1 MLPGQDLRPYHQQDL
16 QNYHDHQAPK
26 DCSYRSTSMS
36 TKDHPCPGDE
46 RVVIT
51 DLTKY
56 YGDLCAVSRM
66 NLTVGN
72 EIFGLLGPNGS
83 GKTTTVLM
91 LTTLLEPTEGSAS
104 VCGYDIRIDQRKV
117 RESISYVPQDMAVDV
132 RLTGRENVMMFAELY
147 GVENPSEKTE
157 EALRVLELADR
168 ADEFAKVYSGGMRR
182 RLELAQAL
190 VHNPRVLFL
199 DEPTVGLDV
208 AARKKIWE
216 HIRLL
221 RNKGMSIFV
230 TTHYMDEA
238 DRYCDR
244 VAIIDKGVIQAVDT
258 PENLKAM
265 ISQDV
270 VTVTV
275 AGSFAPVNVP
285 GVRFAKTD
293 GEELIFYAD
302 HGDTAL
308 PLIKD
313 ALSEQGVQVVA
324 MATRRPSL
332 DDVFLHLVDSTEDS
346 TPFNLSSFRNST
358 GRRG

>member
-1 MLPGQDLRPYHQQDL
+1 MQCKFTKFVTSLKMEE
-16 QNYHDHQAPK
+16 K
-26 DCSYRSTSMS
+26 DKSSNQGNTI
-36 TKDHPCPGDE
+36 
-46 RVVIT
+46 IT
-51 DLTKY
+51 RNLTKKF
-56 YGDLCAVSRM
+56 GDLCAVNQM
-66 NLTVGN
+66 DLYVGN

-91 LTTLLEPTEGSAS
+91 LTTLLNPTGGTAD
-104 VCGYDIRIDQRKV
+104 VCGNNIHKDSRKV

-147 GVENPSEKTE
+147 GVSNPGEKTE
-157 EALRVLELADR
+157 EALRVLELSDR

-216 HIRLL
+216 HIRTL
-221 RNKGMSIFV
+221 RNSGMTIFV

-244 VAIIDKGVIQAVDT
+244 VAIIDHGVIQAIDT
-258 PENLKAM
+258 PENLKKL
-265 ISQDV
+265 ISKDV
-270 VTVTV
+270 ISVSIT
-275 AGSFAPVNVP
+275 GSYQGIDIP
-285 GVRFAKTD
+285 GVRFAFSED
-293 GEELIFYAD
+293 DDLIFYAD
-302 HGDTAL
+302 SGDKAL
-308 PLIKD
+308 PQVKD
-313 ALSEQGVQVVA
+313 ALTEMGIKVNA
-324 MATRRPSL
+324 MSLRRPSL
-332 DDVFLHLVDSTEDS
+332 DDVFLHLVGTEEDNR
-346 TPFNLSSFRNST
+346 PFNLSTFRNVT

>member
-1 MLPGQDLRPYHQQDL
+1 MMSVPPG
-16 QNYHDHQAPK
+16 
-26 DCSYRSTSMS
+26 T
-36 TKDHPCPGDE
+36 GG
-46 RVVIT
+46 RVIIT
-51 DLTKY
+51 DLTRS
-56 YGDLCAVSRM
+56 YGSLCAVSRM
-66 NLTVGN
+66 NLSVGN

-91 LTTLLEPTEGSAS
+91 LTTLLEPTEGTAT
-104 VCGYDIRIDQRKV
+104 VCGFDIRTDQRKV
-117 RESISYVPQDMAVDV
+117 RDAISYVPQDMAVDV

-147 GVENPSEKTE
+147 GVEDPREKTG
-157 EALRVLELADR
+157 EALRVLELSDR
-168 ADEFAKVYSGGMRR
+168 ADELAKVYSGGMRR

-216 HIRLL
+216 HIRQL
-221 RNKGMSIFV
+221 RDTGMSVFV

-244 VAIIDKGVIQAVDT
+244 VAIIDKGVIRAVDT
-258 PENLKAM
+258 PENLKALV
-265 ISQDV
+265 SQDV
-270 VTVTV
+270 ITITIS
-275 AGSFAPVNVP
+275 GSVVPVNIP
-285 GVRFAKTD
+285 GIRFVQAAGD
-293 GEELIFYAD
+293 ELTYYSY

-313 ALSEQGVQVVA
+313 AMTEQGVRVLA

-332 DDVFLHLVDSTEDS
+332 DDVFLHLVDSAEDT
-346 TPFNLSSFRNST
+346 TPFKLSTFRNVM

>member
-1 MLPGQDLRPYHQQDL
+1 MTEKKPVKG
-16 QNYHDHQAPK
+16 NNE
-26 DCSYRSTSMS
+26 TN
-36 TKDHPCPGDE
+36 
-46 RVVIT
+46 RVVIR
-51 DLTKY
+51 DLSKKY
-56 YGDLCAVSRM
+56 DSLCAVNRM
-66 NLTVGN
+66 NLSVGN
-72 EIFGLLGPNGS
+72 EIFGVLGPNGS

-91 LTTLLEPTEGSAS
+91 LTTLLDPTGGTAE
-104 VCGYDIRIDQRKV
+104 VCGYDIRKEPRKV

-147 GVENPSEKTE
+147 GVSNPREKTE
-157 EALRVLELADR
+157 EALKVLELADR

-216 HIRLL
+216 HIRTL
-221 RNKGMSIFV
+221 RNAGMSIFV

-244 VAIIDKGVIQAVDT
+244 VAIIDKGVVQAIDT
-258 PENLKAM
+258 PEKLKNM

-270 VTVTV
+270 VTITIS
-275 AGSFAPVNVP
+275 GYFSPIIVP
-285 GVRFAKTD
+285 GVRFSKVDAD
-293 GEELIFYAD
+293 ELTFYAD
-302 HGDTAL
+302 NGSSAL

-313 ALSEQGVQVVA
+313 ALTEQGVTVLA
-324 MATRRPSL
+324 MAVRRPSL
-332 DDVFLHLVDSTEDS
+332 DDVFLHLVDTAEDTS
-346 TPFNLSSFRNST
+346 PFNLSRFRNIT